1 MWQKPAQ
8 PSASIYRVE
17 HVQQRPASARRSLSL
32 SIRVPF
38 VPASSL
44 PFRPVALRSSSSSSS
59 SLITVGVT
67 RQQPVHRGQ
76 ANFLPAVILFRP
88 SLPLSLCSARRVNPP
103 PSGAH
108 NLPFSL
114 SYPRAVIY
122 HRAVGLCPFS
132 SSPTRGGAAHPPAAH
147 GCPSCSSTAS
157 HNVVLLLFPRL
168 SYLNP
173 FLFAMMQRALSIS
186 ATLID
191 DNDFLASR
199 LPGFLARD
207 HATYLASFA
216 LAALVNDARQRA
228 SRNY

>member
-44 PFRPVALRSSSSSSS
+44 PRPPCIFLPFRPVALRSSSSSSFFFS

-76 ANFLPAVILFRP
+76 ANFLPAVVLFRP

-103 PSGAH
+103 PSGAQ
-108 NLPFSL
+108 NLPFSP
-114 SYPRAVIY
+114 SYPHAVIY
-122 HRAVGLCPFS
+122 HRAVGLFPFS
-132 SSPTRGGAAHPPAAH
+132 SSLNTRGGASS
-147 GCPSCSSTAS
+147 GCS
-157 HNVVLLLFPRL
+157 RL
-168 SYLNP
+168 SVTFFYRFP
-173 FLFAMMQRALSIS
+173 QRCIVIIS
-186 ATLID
+186 PAIV
-191 DNDFLASR
+191 
-199 LPGFLARD
+199 P
-207 HATYLASFA
+207 
-216 LAALVNDARQRA
+216 
-228 SRNY
+228 